1 MIHRFLDRRFSFL
14 FEYKRDHHLDCIIL
28 NNPSNIRYFSD
39 FNSSNAYLLVFG
51 DDIIIITDPRY
62 GLELNDVDGRIIRK
76 VVNNPLDVI
85 KSFFSARTFT
95 VGGDAAFLSSSLLI
109 SLKKSKIT
117 SKDISEALDDFVS
130 VADDETLSRFN
141 YANSVSHGIEKKLL
155 DLMIPGMREFEMRA
169 TISYF
174 IHLAGCEE
182 AFTPIVSFGENSA
195 KIHTEPSDK
204 QLEREMPV
212 LIDYGVKYKGVST
225 DITRS
230 FWYGKKPTDEYQKVL
245 KIVKK
250 SVKIAESHCK
260 QGKDTSKAYL
270 VAKKFLTENHENAEE
285 CLPHSL
291 GHGLGY
297 QVHQHPRISSTK
309 GTKFKS
315 NQIITLE
322 PGIYI
327 PGKFGIRIENDY
339 LITEDGPKI
348 LTK

>member
-62 GLELNDVDGRIIRK
+62 GLELNEVDGRIIRK
-76 VVNNPLDVI
+76 VINNPLDVI
-85 KSFFSARTFT
+85 KRFFSARSFS
-95 VGGDAAFLSSSLLI
+95 VGGDAAFLASSLSI
-109 SLKKSKIT
+109 SLKKNKIT
-117 SKDISEALDDFVS
+117 LNDISESLNDFIS
-130 VADDETLSRFN
+130 VADDETLSRFQF
-141 YANSVSHGIEKKLL
+141 ASSVSKNIEKKLL
-155 DLMIPGMREFEMRA
+155 DLMIPGMREFEFRA

-182 AFTPIVSFGENSA
+182 AFTPIISFGENSA

-204 QLEREMPV
+204 QLEKDMPV
-212 LIDYGVKYKGVST
+212 LIDYGVKYKGVSS

-230 FWYGKKPTDEYQKVL
+230 FWYGKNPSDEYQKVL

-250 SVKIAESHCK
+250 SIKLAETHCK
-260 QGKDTSKAYL
+260 SGKDTSKAYL
-270 VAKKFLTENHENAEE
+270 ATKNFLIEKHENSEE

-297 QVHQHPRISSTK
+297 EVHQHPRISTVK
-309 GTKFKS
+309 GMKFKS

-339 LITEDGPKI
+339 LITEDGPKV

>member
-1 MIHRFLDRRFSFL
+1 MINRFLDRRFSFL

-28 NNPSNIRYFSD
+28 NNQSNIRYFSD

-51 DDIIIITDPRY
+51 DDIIIITDHRY
-62 GLELNDVDGRIIRK
+62 GLELNEADGRIIRK
-76 VVNNPLDVI
+76 IVNNPIDVI
-85 KSFFSARTFT
+85 KDFFSSRSFT
-95 VGGDAAFLSSSLLI
+95 VGCDTAFLSSSLLS
-109 SLKKSKIT
+109 SLKKSKINT
-117 SKDISEALDDFVS
+117 VDISESLTDFIS
-130 VADDETLSRFN
+130 VADDETLSRFD

-155 DLMIPGMREFEMRA
+155 DLMIPGMREFELRA

-204 QLEREMPV
+204 QLEREIPV

-245 KIVKK
+245 KTVKK
-250 SVKIAESHCK
+250 SIKIAEAHCK
-260 QGKDTSKAYL
+260 PGKDTSKAYL
-270 VAKKFLTENHENAEE
+270 VTKKYLVEKHEIADE

-297 QVHQHPRISSTK
+297 EVHQHPRISSTK
-309 GTKFKS
+309 GTKFKFG
-315 NQIITLE
+315 QIITLE

>member
-28 NNPSNIRYFSD
+28 NHPTNVRYFSD

-85 KSFFSARTFT
+85 KSFFSARTFN
-95 VGGDAAFLSSSLLI
+95 VGGDSTFLSSSL
-109 SLKKSKIT
+109 SMNLKKGKIT
-117 SKDISEALDDFVS
+117 QKDISEALDEFVS
-130 VADDETLSRFN
+130 VADEETLSRFD
-141 YANSVSHGIEKKLL
+141 YANSVTKNIEKKLL
-155 DLMIPGMREFEMRA
+155 DLMIPQMREFELRA
-169 TISYF
+169 TISYY

-195 KIHTEPSDK
+195 KIHTEPASK

-212 LIDYGVKYKGVST
+212 LIDFGVKYNGVST

-245 KIVKK
+245 KTVKK
-250 SVKIAESHCK
+250 SIKLAEAHCK
-260 QGKDTSKAYL
+260 AGKDTSKAYL
-270 VAKKFLTENHENAEE
+270 VTKKYLVEKHDNAEE

-309 GTKFKS
+309 GTNFKS

-339 LITEDGPKI
+339 LITEDGPKV